1 MSDADLRHALRDC
14 FDPIQKRNIVD
25 LGLVRSATLQQ
36 DTDAP
41 GIGVGPRYIAR
52 VTLTS
57 PGSDETLNAQLEAQI
72 SNRLAGLPEISRS
85 EITMLPAL
93 FPILR

>member
-1 MSDADLRHALRDC
+1 MTDSDLQRALRDC
-14 FDPIQKRNIVD
+14 YDPVQKRSVVELN
-25 LGLVRSATLQQ
+25 LVRSAHLVE
-36 DTDAP
+36 DTTAP

-52 VTLTS
+52 ITLTA

-72 SNRLAGLPEISRS
+72 ANRLAGLPQITRS
-85 EITMLPAL
+85 EIKLLPAL